1 MSVNRHFDGASS
13 TSISTTTTTTTEKAT
28 TQKKAV
34 SSVLKLK
41 LKTDKKPSKH
51 IHWSEDTVDNEELNR
66 KKSNS
71 IKEKKKQIVF
81 NIEFISSFCLCSL
94 LYIPSQ

>member
-13 TSISTTTTTTTEKAT
+13 TSISTTTTTTTEKTT
-28 TQKKAV
+28 TQKKAA

-41 LKTDKKPSKH
+41 LKPDKKPLKH

-71 IKEKKKQIVF
+71 IKEKI
-81 NIEFISSFCLCSL
+81 
-94 LYIPSQ
+94 

>member
-13 TSISTTTTTTTEKAT
+13 TSISTTTTTTTEKTT
-28 TQKKAV
+28 TQKKAA

-71 IKEKKKQIVF
+71 IKEKNPIVF
-81 NIEFISSFCLCSL
+81 IIKFISSFSL
-94 LYIPSQ
+94 LYISSQ